1 MSNIQD
7 SANQA
12 LEQLL
17 NVAVSGVQGAV
28 NFSKAQIP
36 DVIHQMLVWNAVT
49 SLNIQVVC
57 LIALTV
63 TLILIYKFIKYY
75 DFDGEA
81 VVFGILIG
89 SIPVVPVLIIFFHNS
104 DWLQIWLAPKYYI
117 LQQAASLVKG

>member
-17 NVAVSGVQGAV
+17 NVAVSGIQGAV

-49 SLNIQVVC
+49 SLITQVMC
-57 LIALTV
+57 LVVLT
-63 TLILIYKFIKYY
+63 TILRFIYKFIKSN
-75 DFDGEA
+75 DFDGKA
-81 VVFGILIG
+81 VVLGILLG
-89 SIPVVPVLIIFFHNS
+89 SMPVVPVLIFFFNNS

-117 LQQAASLVKG
+117 LQQAASLIKS